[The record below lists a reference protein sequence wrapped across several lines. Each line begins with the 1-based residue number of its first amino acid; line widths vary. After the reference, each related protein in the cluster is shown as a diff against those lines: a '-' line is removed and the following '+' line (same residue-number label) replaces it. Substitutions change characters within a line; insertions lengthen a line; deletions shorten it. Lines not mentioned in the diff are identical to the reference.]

1 MSKRTQSIRSM
12 FAAGSEETLSADNKP
27 ALPRVTSGAVRSLK
41 DTFSEAERD
50 YQLLRDQLASGS
62 VALKLDTA
70 LIDPSPFADR
80 FEEDDLQSFE
90 MLKQSL
96 SSHGQEV
103 PILVRE
109 HPQAAGRFQCAYG
122 HRRLRALAELGQPVN
137 AYVRPLSDEALV
149 LAQGIENSAREDL
162 SFIERATFAF
172 KLEER
177 GFQRAVIQSALSID
191 RAEVS
196 KLVAVS
202 KMVPADIVAS
212 VGRAPKIGRGR
223 WQALAELLRDD
234 RARRRARD
242 AIATASFGEMPSD
255 LRFSAVLAAAKPG
268 GDARQEVD
276 PLIAQSEEGREIA
289 RLTRSARHCRIQ
301 FDRVQDGAFADFV
314 MRKLPEL
321 YSDYADERS
330 TEE

>member
-1 MSKRTQSIRSM
+1 
-12 FAAGSEETLSADNKP
+12 

-122 HRRLRALAELGQPVN
+122 HRRLRALAELGLPVN

-162 SFIERATFAF
+162 SFIE
-172 KLEER
+172 
-177 GFQRAVIQSALSID
+177 
-191 RAEVS
+191 
-196 KLVAVS
+196 
-202 KMVPADIVAS
+202 
-212 VGRAPKIGRGR
+212 
-223 WQALAELLRDD
+223 
-234 RARRRARD
+234 
-242 AIATASFGEMPSD
+242 
-255 LRFSAVLAAAKPG
+255 
-268 GDARQEVD
+268 
-276 PLIAQSEEGREIA
+276 
-289 RLTRSARHCRIQ
+289 
-301 FDRVQDGAFADFV
+301 
-314 MRKLPEL
+314 
-321 YSDYADERS
+321 
-330 TEE
+330 

>member
-12 FAAGSEETLSADNKP
+12 FSVGPEETLSADNK

-41 DTFSEAERD
+41 ETFSEAERD

-62 VALKLDTA
+62 VALRLDTA

-80 FEEDDLQSFE
+80 FDEDDAQSFE

-109 HPQAAGRFQCAYG
+109 NPQAAGRYQCAYG
-122 HRRLRALAELGQPVN
+122 HRRLRALAALGLPVN
-137 AYVRPLSDEALV
+137 AYVRPLSDQELV

-162 SFIERATFAF
+162 SFIERAVFAM
-172 KLEER
+172 KLEDQ
-177 GFQRAVIQSALSID
+177 GFQRTVIQSALSVD

-196 KLVAVS
+196 KLVAVARA
-202 KMVPADIVAS
+202 VPADIVAAI
-212 VGRAPKIGRGR
+212 GRAPRIGRGR
-223 WQALAELLRDD
+223 WQALADLLQHDGAQQ
-234 RARRRARD
+234 RARK
-242 AIATASFGEMPSD
+242 AINAGRLSTLVSDERFGAI
-255 LRFSAVLAAAKPG
+255 LGAAKPIS
-268 GDARQEVD
+268 DLPRKTPAHVAHSD
-276 PLIAQSEEGREIA
+276 EGREIA
-289 RLTRSARHCRIQ
+289 RLTRSTRHCRIQ
-301 FDRVQDGAFADFV
+301 IDRAQDDAFADFV

-321 YSDYADERS
+321 YSDYASERS
-330 TEE
+330 SEE